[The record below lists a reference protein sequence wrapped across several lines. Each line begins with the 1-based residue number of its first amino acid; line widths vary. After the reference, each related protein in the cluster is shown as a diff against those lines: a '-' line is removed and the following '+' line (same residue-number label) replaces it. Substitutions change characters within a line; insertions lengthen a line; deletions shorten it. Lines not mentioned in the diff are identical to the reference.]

1 MNRAL
6 NHVEN
11 FSRLRRKG
19 MVIWGGGIVY
29 AKVRSTWEVAT
40 GSKEVDASRE
50 GELLFQSGWLR
61 EEEVLG
67 MEVGAGIQVIGRA
80 SANPL
85 VRLHWLQRVQ
95 KKKTESENPWEATDG
110 RLKLE

>member
-1 MNRAL
+1 
-6 NHVEN
+6 
-11 FSRLRRKG
+11 
-19 MVIWGGGIVY
+19 MVIWGGGTVY

-95 KKKTESENPWEATDG
+95 KKKSRIREPLGGHRWEAEVGVVPALAPAGLLDC
-110 RLKLE
+110 